1 MARRLC
7 TIEDTFFIEGR
18 GLIPVPGIIPQ
29 GKEIFRVGD
38 SLLLK
43 RPDGSSV
50 PTAIAGL
57 EMIHLPLPRQDV
69 VILLKGLAK
78 DDVPVGTEIW
88 SVDPSE

>member
-7 TIEDTFFIEGR
+7 TVEDTFFIEGR

-29 GKEIFRVGD
+29 GEERFRIGD

-43 RPDGSSV
+43 RPDGSTVSS
-50 PTAIAGL
+50 AIAGF
-57 EMIHLPLPRQDV
+57 EMIHWPLPRQDI

-78 DDVPVGTEIW
+78 DDVPIGTEIW
-88 SVDPSE
+88 SVDQSE